1 MKKLGLVLAAVAAIA
16 LGSTT
21 ATQPAKADG
30 GVILGALG
38 LGWGYC
44 HVTYKKKTGN
54 PYRNPWCAWHD
65 AWHKAYW
72 R

>member
-16 LGSTT
+16 FGSTT

-30 GVILGALG
+30 GTLLVVGA

-44 HVTYKKKTGN
+44 HVTYKKKRN
-54 PYRNPWCAWHD
+54 NPWCAWHD
-65 AWHKAYW
+65 AWHRAW

>member
-21 ATQPAKADG
+21 VSQPAKADG
-30 GVILGALG
+30 GLLLGLGAA
-38 LGWGYC
+38 GWGYC
-44 HVTYKKKTGN
+44 HVTYKKKRN
-54 PYRNPWCAWHD
+54 NPWCAWHD
-65 AWHKAYW
+65 AWHKSYW

>member
-1 MKKLGLVLAAVAAIA
+1 MKKLGLVLAAVAVIA
-16 LGSTT
+16 FGSTS

-30 GVILGALG
+30 GTTLLVLGG

-44 HVTYKKKTGN
+44 HVTYSKKRK
-54 PYRNPWCAWHD
+54 PANPWCAWHD
-65 AWHKAYW
+65 AWHKAW